1 MLSFPFSFKIQF
13 RQFYKSC
20 LKNTQSRSQESLSF
34 WLHNSSVHRAVVVES
49 LNSPILIYPDRLTHY
64 LPRITL
70 TCCADTTSNFSG
82 LRSSIH
88 DYCICMLHRE
98 FFFFSLQS
106 SQERRGSPSSLQV
119 KKRGTDTWNLTY
131 AASQLSNMLWH
142 CLHFTSSVT
151 DSCCRLGAVH
161 RYTWGLPGVSNWAPH
176 KMGSK
181 YSVWQVNV
189 INWLAR
195 NSTKLHGKGSNKMQ
209 FLQTKS
215 LRRYCQTFP
224 SPAVPRVLSHL
235 Q

>member
-20 LKNTQSRSQESLSF
+20 LKNTRSRSQESLSF

-98 FFFFSLQS
+98 FFFFPFNPHRKEGAALPLCRWRREVQILEIWRTQPLSYLICCGIVCISLHL
-106 SQERRGSPSSLQV
+106 SLTPV
-119 KKRGTDTWNLTY
+119 AG
-131 AASQLSNMLWH
+131 
-142 CLHFTSSVT
+142 
-151 DSCCRLGAVH
+151 
-161 RYTWGLPGVSNWAPH
+161 WGLYIDIREGYR
-176 KMGSK
+176 GF
-181 YSVWQVNV
+181 QTG
-189 INWLAR
+189 LL
-195 NSTKLHGKGSNKMQ
+195 TKWEANTQCDKLM
-209 FLQTKS
+209 
-215 LRRYCQTFP
+215 
-224 SPAVPRVLSHL
+224 
-235 Q
+235 